1 MSSEACA
8 PASKH
13 RLEHANASHAPA
25 VSRRRPPGC
34 ARGPRAQGNRRGT
47 RRRTCTQTTQKKR
60 SRRTDGEAGPQ
71 GKVGEGRGGGETSR
85 TVRVGH
91 EAGEQ
96 AGGGAAVAE
105 QAVRR
110 GRERLLLL
118 LLMMMMLMM
127 MLKRRRRHADL
138 AGAAVRPLERPA
150 AAAVRAAGGLAGG
163 EAGGLGGVEP
173 ADGRRRR
180 VGVAAGDGLRDGGE
194 ERARR
199 GAVPR
204 QLPRPGRRRHRAV
217 VVVRRRQAVHGGCA
231 AAAGDRWGG
240 ARCDLVVVVVVVEWE
255 ARWCGG
261 AVAAAFE
268 PASEMPRGR
277 GDGCWAGAR
286 TDAPAAGPTQRKDAR
301 KEGKEGS
308 QGTACICIV

>member
-1 MSSEACA
+1 
-8 PASKH
+8 
-13 RLEHANASHAPA
+13 
-25 VSRRRPPGC
+25 VC
-34 ARGPRAQGNRRGT
+34 ARQQAQAGARERESRSSREPSSSSWLRAWTT
-47 RRRTCTQTTQKKR
+47 RAGEPARNPAAYAHGTTQKKR
-60 SRRTDGEAGPQ
+60 SRRTDGEAG
-71 GKVGEGRGGGETSR
+71 EGRWGETSR

-138 AGAAVRPLERPA
+138 AGPAVRPLERPA

-217 VVVRRRQAVHGGCA
+217 VVVVVVRRRQAVHGGCA

-240 ARCDLVVVVVVVEWE
+240 ARWDLVVVVMVVVEWE
-255 ARWCGG
+255 ARWCGT
-261 AVAAAFE
+261 
-268 PASEMPRGR
+268 
-277 GDGCWAGAR
+277 AGAR
-286 TDAPAAGPTQRKDAR
+286 WLLLLSRFRRCPGAGGMDVGRVHARTHPRRVPPRKDAR

>member
-1 MSSEACA
+1 
-8 PASKH
+8 
-13 RLEHANASHAPA
+13 
-25 VSRRRPPGC
+25 
-34 ARGPRAQGNRRGT
+34 
-47 RRRTCTQTTQKKR
+47 
-60 SRRTDGEAGPQ
+60 
-71 GKVGEGRGGGETSR
+71 
-85 TVRVGH
+85 
-91 EAGEQ
+91 
-96 AGGGAAVAE
+96 VAE

-138 AGAAVRPLERPA
+138 AGPAVRPLERPA
-150 AAAVRAAGGLAGG
+150 AAAARAAGGLAGG

-240 ARCDLVVVVVVVEWE
+240 ARWDLVVVVVVVVVVEWE

-268 PASEMPRGR
+268 PAPEMPRGR

-286 TDAPAAGPTQRKDAR
+286 TDAPAAGPTHRGRTRGRKGR
-301 KEGKEGS
+301 KEARELR
-308 QGTACICIV
+308 VYV